1 MNDHGVALPR
11 PALLVSVRSPAEA
24 ADAIAGGADV
34 IDIKEP
40 AAGSLGPATAETCCR
55 IAEIVGDRAPWTM
68 ACGELADG
76 RERIDDLLA
85 STWDALAAA
94 GPDNV
99 RLPAAIKVGLAGSA
113 ERPWQRELARLAGGL
128 PPGVGQVAVIYAD
141 AERCGAPL
149 PSEVLA
155 AVSDLRPMAVLV
167 DTFDKQGAGLLGQRT
182 VAELRDWRE
191 SAVAAGCRFV
201 LAGKLTLEMFAS
213 LAEVDADIIAVRSA
227 VCSQSRVGPVEAALV
242 RRARETLGRAVA
254 VPPTGR

>member
-1 MNDHGVALPR
+1 MNGNGVELPR

-24 ADAIAGGADV
+24 ADALAGGADV

-40 AAGSLGPATAETCCR
+40 AAGSLGPAAAATCCR
-55 IAEIVGDRAPWTM
+55 IAEVVGDRAPWTM

-76 RERIDDLLA
+76 RERISDLLSA
-85 STWDALAAA
+85 TWEGLAAVCSA
-94 GPDNV
+94 NA
-99 RLPAAIKVGLAGSA
+99 RLPRAIKVGLAGSA
-113 ERPWQRELARLAGGL
+113 GRPWQRELAHLAGGL

-155 AVSDLRPMAVLV
+155 VVSDLRPTAVLV

-191 SAVAAGCRFV
+191 SAMAAGCRFV
-201 LAGKLTLEMFAS
+201 LAGKLTVEMFAS

-227 VCSQSRVGPVEAALV
+227 VCSQSRVGPVESALV
-242 RRARETLGRAVA
+242 RRARETLGRAEA
-254 VPPTGR
+254 APATNR